1 MPCNCCGRRSVG
13 TVVAV
18 FLLESAVVMGPWSV
32 AAGSSHGA
40 LGVQRVRMAA
50 GHNACI
56 LAVRWP

>member
-1 MPCNCCGRRSVG
+1 MG